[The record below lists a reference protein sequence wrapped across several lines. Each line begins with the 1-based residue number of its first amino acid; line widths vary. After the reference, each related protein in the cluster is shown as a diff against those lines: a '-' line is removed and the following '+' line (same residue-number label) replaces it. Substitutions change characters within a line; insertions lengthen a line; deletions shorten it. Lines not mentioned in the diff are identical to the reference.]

1 MVGANIRELRLQRGM
16 TQEALALTS
25 GVTRNVLIDV
35 EQGKRGLLY
44 ERLFDIAEALQVSV
58 GALLEGS
65 AGSGCPRWVP
75 GRSARDPPLRG
86 GLPQRAISRVGR

>member
-1 MVGANIRELRLQRGM
+1 MVGATIRELRIQHGM

-44 ERLFDIAEALQVSV
+44 ERLFDIAEALQVDI

-65 AGSGCPRWVP
+65 PS
-75 GRSARDPPLRG
+75 
-86 GLPQRAISRVGR
+86 SR